1 MGEIFTRQYRSQ
13 YTSLADNEW
22 KLVTDNLQCPHF
34 YANHD
39 KENANEDLFPNQV
52 NLVSIKK

>member
-1 MGEIFTRQYRSQ
+1 MENATI
-13 YTSLADNEW
+13 YTPLADNEW
-22 KLVTDNLQCPHF
+22 KFVTDNLRCPNF

-39 KENANEDLFPNQV
+39 KENANEDLFPNHV